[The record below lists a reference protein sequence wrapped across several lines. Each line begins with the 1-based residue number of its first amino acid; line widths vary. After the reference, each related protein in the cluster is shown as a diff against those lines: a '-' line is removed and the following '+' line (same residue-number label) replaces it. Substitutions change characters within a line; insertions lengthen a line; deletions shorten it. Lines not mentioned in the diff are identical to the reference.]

1 MSISIPGRVVVFD
14 YGEVISRSPDEHDR
28 ARLEAVAGIDEAG
41 RDAFW
46 SAYWARREPLDHG
59 RVTVPEYWAQVAADL
74 GTAFRAAKVHE
85 LWVADFRGWI
95 SVEPGTLDLLEELRE
110 GGTRMALLSNAGFD
124 FGDPFRRSP
133 MGSYFERV
141 FVSAEMGL
149 VKPDPEIYRVTARE
163 LGVELPEM
171 VFVDNK
177 AENVDAA
184 VALGV
189 RGHVFTSPEG
199 LRGFLEELAA

>member
-1 MSISIPGRVVVFD
+1 MIVFD
-14 YGEVISRSPDEHDR
+14 YGEVISRSPDEADR
-28 ARLEAVAGIDEAG
+28 ARLLAAAGIDTDDASAVE
-41 RDAFW
+41 AFW
-46 SAYWARREPLDHG
+46 GAYWAHREPLDHG
-59 RVTVPEYWAQVAADL
+59 KITVPAYWALVAADL
-74 GTAFRAAKVHE
+74 GRDWTPTAVQA

-95 SVEPGTLDLLEELRE
+95 SVEPGTVDLLEELRR

-133 MGSYFERV
+133 TGEYFERI

-149 VKPDPEIYRVTARE
+149 VKPDPEIYRVTATE
-163 LGVELPEM
+163 LGIPLDEM

-177 AENVDAA
+177 SENVESA

-189 RGHVFTSPEG
+189 TGHVFTSPEG
-199 LRGFLEELAA
+199 LRTFLAELASA